1 MILFNRNNRDAG
13 EEQEGGGRKKR
24 FSWFNLAKDGKGVK
38 KEDVITKY
46 TLINFFKLYGRRF
59 GTIACINALYVFGN
73 FPVFFYFLANSG
85 NVSQPSL
92 SHNHLLY
99 HVFRGVLL
107 GGIDPV
113 TAALNGV
120 IGVPSTNY
128 VPTTLTYVI
137 LSLSLLVL
145 LTFGVVNVGTAYLL
159 RNIVKCEPIFFLNDF
174 FYAIRRNWKQALP
187 FGVLDIGIVALL
199 IYDIVFFYYNLGSSF
214 MDIMFFVSLVL
225 LVVYFCMRFYIYL
238 LMLTFN
244 LSIFKI
250 IKNAFIFSII
260 GIKRNIVALFGIV
273 MFTMTFYGLLISLFP
288 IGVLIPFT
296 IFFGTCAF
304 MATYAAWP
312 KIKEIM
318 IDPYQTEPEEPENLE
333 EPIFK
338 DRG

>member
-1 MILFNRNNRDAG
+1 M
-13 EEQEGGGRKKR
+13 
-24 FSWFNLAKDGKGVK
+24 
-38 KEDVITKY
+38 
-46 TLINFFKLYGRRF
+46 
-59 GTIACINALYVFGN
+59 
-73 FPVFFYFLANSG
+73 
-85 NVSQPSL
+85 
-92 SHNHLLY
+92 
-99 HVFRGVLL
+99 FRGVLL

-273 MFTMTFYGLLISLFP
+273 IFTMTFYGLLISLFP

-318 IDPYQTEPEEPENLE
+318 IDPYQTEPEEPG
-333 EPIFK
+333 K
-338 DRG
+338 SRGTDFQGSGLTVRGSITFRSCGAADDSVWRFRTAAF